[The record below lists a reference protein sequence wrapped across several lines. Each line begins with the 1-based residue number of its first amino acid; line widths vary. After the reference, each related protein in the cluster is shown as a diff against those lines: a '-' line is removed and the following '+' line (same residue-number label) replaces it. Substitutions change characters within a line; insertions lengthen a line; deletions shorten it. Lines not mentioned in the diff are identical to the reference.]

1 MRIHIK
7 NAYGEIV
14 TLEVTGIDT
23 IEKIKERYR
32 DVVGIPSF
40 RQGLVYFGEL
50 LKDRHTLVHYKI
62 HDESVLD
69 SIAHLRLGFKL
80 KVAVSSGKEIIQDVD
95 TWHTV
100 KNLKEMIQEKEII
113 PIGMQRL
120 VCQGGNLEDEKT
132 LSSYKIDKHSQISLH
147 LNLSGELQVFVKS
160 SFDALC
166 INSSDRFLDIVHRI
180 DVNLRT
186 QIYKSQLY
194 LIVELE
200 KEEST
205 ISEYNIQKESALHL
219 VFRVSISHSYTTSYC
234 PEYCG
239 ESFGLIVRTLTGK
252 TTSIQIC
259 KYATTE
265 ELTHLIQD
273 KEGIPADQQRFVF
286 GGKYLE
292 DGQTLSEY
300 NIQKGSIVHLVL
312 RLRGGM
318 QIFIKGLTGKIL
330 TLEVEP
336 SDTIGNLKYKIQD
349 RDGIPPDQQSLI
361 LLGKSLKDEETI
373 SHYNIQKE
381 STLHLLTLPKETFDI
396 LVNSCDIVSFP
407 VHPND
412 SIGKLKTKI
421 SEEKE
426 ILQHRQQLIFRGKIL
441 EDKHTMF
448 HYTIRD
454 GNSLN
459 LILKASPLFKL
470 FIMTSIGKQISF
482 EVDDFHT
489 IEDVKKMIQKKE
501 NIPICIQ
508 RLVYSKSSLEDHR
521 TMSYYKLKKGD
532 TLFLD
537 VSSGRTFKM
546 FVKSREELS
555 AIIKINS
562 GETIDDVK
570 TRVYNETGIAS
581 MKQRLYLG
589 VVQLRDGLSVLYTAT
604 RLSTL

>member
-14 TLEVTGIDT
+14 TLEVTGIET

-40 RQGLVYFGEL
+40 RQGLVHFGEL

-62 HDESVLD
+62 HDESIIDL
-69 SIAHLRLGFKL
+69 IA
-80 KVAVSSGKEIIQDVD
+80 
-95 TWHTV
+95 
-100 KNLKEMIQEKEII
+100 QEKEII

-120 VCQGGNLEDEKT
+120 VYKGSNLEDEKT
-132 LSSYKIDKHSQISLH
+132 LSNYKIDKHSQISLH

-166 INSSDRFLDIVHRI
+166 INSSDRFLDIGHRI

-219 VFRVSISHSYTTSYC
+219 VFRVSIGHSYTTSNC

-239 ESFGLIVRTLTGK
+239 ASYEIIIKTLSGK
-252 TTSIQIC
+252 TISIQIS
-259 KYATTE
+259 KYATSE
-265 ELTHLIQD
+265 ELKYLIQD
-273 KEGIPADQQRFVF
+273 KEGISPDQQRFVF

-292 DGQTLSEY
+292 DGLMLSDY
-300 NIQKGSIVHLVL
+300 NIQKGDVVHLVL
-312 RLRGGM
+312 RLSGGM
-318 QIFIKGLTGKIL
+318 LVYIKGMTGRTFTI
-330 TLEVEP
+330 EVGP
-336 SDTIGNLKYKIQD
+336 SETIGELKNKIQD
-349 RDGIPPDQQSLI
+349 KSGILPDQLI
-361 LLGKSLKDEETI
+361 FLGKSLEDEKTL
-373 SHYNIQKE
+373 SHYKIKRE
-381 STLHLLTLPKETFDI
+381 DTFHLLTHPKETFDV
-396 LVNSCDIVSFP
+396 LVNLPSGDIVSFS

-426 ILQHRQQLIFRGKIL
+426 ILQHRQQLIFCGKIL

-448 HYTIRD
+448 HYKIRD

-489 IEDVKKMIQKKE
+489 IEDVKKMIEKKE

-521 TMSYYKLKKGD
+521 TMSYYKLKKD
-532 TLFLD
+532 DILFLD
-537 VSSGRTFKM
+537 VSMGKRFDM

-555 AIIKINS
+555 AMIKINC
-562 GETIDDVK
+562 GDTIDDVK
-570 TRVYNETGIAS
+570 ARVYNETGIAPK
-581 MKQRLYLG
+581 KQRLYLG
-589 VVQLRDGLSVLYTAT
+589 VVQLRDGLSVLYTVT
-604 RLSTL
+604 RLFTTL